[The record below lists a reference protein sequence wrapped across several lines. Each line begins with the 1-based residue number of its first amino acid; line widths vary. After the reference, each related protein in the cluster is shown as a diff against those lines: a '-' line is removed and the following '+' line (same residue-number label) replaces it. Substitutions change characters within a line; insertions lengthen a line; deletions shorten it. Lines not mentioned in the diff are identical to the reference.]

1 MLKIRL
7 FLLMMAILILF
18 PATTVFADSP
28 APIRDY
34 SVETPNGEFLFVMLA
49 KDIDDSYNQLGYV
62 EEDETL
68 RKTYPE
74 SGMYRNDGSNT
85 PLWTV
90 DWNAFGVILSADGRY
105 LVRWGPWPFQG
116 NYFEI
121 AVEFYR
127 DGKLLKSYKVDDLV
141 FNLTALPHSV
151 SHYRWLEDAGED
163 LENNTIW
170 IKTYEGRHLVFD
182 MTTGKVIEGRLPIK
196 LTTLICGAGLAMVA
210 LPLGLAWR
218 FYQKRKAKQQ
228 AAKA

>member
-1 MLKIRL
+1 MKNA
-7 FLLMMAILILF
+7 LLLGLVMAILIMMPVSKAL
-18 PATTVFADSP
+18 ADSP
-28 APIRDY
+28 APIRDF
-34 SVETPNGEFLFVMLA
+34 SVELPNGEFLFVMLA
-49 KDIDDSYNQLGYV
+49 NNTRDAYNQLGYV

-68 RKTYPE
+68 RNTYPQ
-74 SGMYRNDGSNT
+74 SGMYRNDGSTT

-90 DWNAFGVILSADGRY
+90 DWNAFGVTLASDGSH
-105 LVRWGPWPFQG
+105 LIRWGPWPYQG

-141 FNLTALPHSV
+141 FNPMALPHSV

-170 IKTYEGRHLVFD
+170 VTTYEGRHLVFD

-196 LTTLICGAGLAMVA
+196 LTTLIYGAALAIVA
-210 LPLGLAWR
+210 LPLSLGWLLYR
-218 FYQKRKAKQQ
+218 KRKAKRQ